1 MAKVIV
7 VDDDSSNITLL
18 EIFLDLE
25 GYEVT
30 SSTDIEQAKTLA
42 DEETDAFLID
52 CNLARGA
59 NGLDLLRD
67 IRQGKTAASSDAI
80 VIMTSGD
87 YRRESESMEAGADHF
102 LLKPY
107 PPDQLSKYLSQLMA
121 AKGNHGK

>member
-7 VDDDSSNITLL
+7 VDDDSSNIALL

-25 GYEVT
+25 GFEVK
-30 SSTDIEQAKTLA
+30 SSTDIEQAKAAA
-42 DEETDAFLID
+42 DEKTDAFLID
-52 CNLARGA
+52 CNLARGK

-67 IRQGKTAASSDAI
+67 IRQGKTDASSDII

-87 YRRESESMEAGADHF
+87 YRRESEAMDAGADHF

-107 PPDQLSKYLSQLMA
+107 PPDQLSKHLNQLMA
-121 AKGNHGK
+121 AKGYNGK